1 MKKLYLY
8 LSAVVVGICV
18 WIAGALPAGA
28 TDVWVDHWND
38 ENVDIYVMDDT
49 ISYGTRGKVKWFNV
63 SVKAVQNGQLQRII
77 RWEFNK
83 YSRDMWRYQTN
94 TMDRSHYTVV
104 IPHNRIFEYGM
115 NQIGWSYYIRD
126 NMWYY

>member
-1 MKKLYLY
+1 MKRFQIYLV
-8 LSAVVVGICV
+8 SMIISFFV
-18 WIAGALPAGA
+18 WTASALPAGA
-28 TDVWVDHWND
+28 TDVWVDHWNY

-63 SVKAVQNGQLQRII
+63 SVKTVQNGQLQQII